1 MVLTFAFAN
10 ASVCFCLF
18 VNRGNVFMAIS
29 FYLTLRNI
37 QSKDTTQKAL
47 AAELALLERLRVP
60 R

>member
-1 MVLTFAFAN
+1 
-10 ASVCFCLF
+10 
-18 VNRGNVFMAIS
+18 MAIS